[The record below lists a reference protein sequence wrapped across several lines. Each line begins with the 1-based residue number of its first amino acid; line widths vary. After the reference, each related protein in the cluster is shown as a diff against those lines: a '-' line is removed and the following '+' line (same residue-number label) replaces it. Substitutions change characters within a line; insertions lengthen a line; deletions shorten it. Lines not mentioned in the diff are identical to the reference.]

1 MKILCSKRYRSNI
14 AQLLRKNG
22 DFIKDKGKYIQ
33 GELEIWFL
41 DACNVSDEQIK
52 WADLIYYESWF
63 CHNKIMESKKLFRG
77 NIIEELQY
85 YIYGYEELLQVQ
97 IKNESNIAL
106 IDIEIKPIKVLK
118 YQIEKYLTSLR
129 CFRTEKEA
137 VEYSYKIIEST
148 KIRIEEASKRIK
160 KMEKEWKRSL
170 NSF

>member
-41 DACNVSDEQIK
+41 DICNISDKHIE
-52 WADLIYYESWF
+52 WSDLICYESWF
-63 CHNKIMESKKLFRG
+63 CNNKIMESKKLFRG
-77 NIIEELQY
+77 NIIEELKY
-85 YIYGYEELLQVQ
+85 YIYGYEELFQVQ
-97 IKNESNIAL
+97 IRNENNFAL

-118 YQIEKYLTSLR
+118 YQVERYLTSLH

-137 VEYSYKIIEST
+137 VEYSYSIIKST
-148 KIRIEEASKRIK
+148 KIRIEEAKKRIEKMK
-160 KMEKEWKRSL
+160 KDWEKSL